1 MAEAAF
7 SDDGKYY
14 SAISQDGRLRIWDT
28 ETNVLKQEYTP
39 DLHLTSP
46 PSCLQWISATLSAVR
61 TTRGFYN
68 LLHIFDFPAAFTAFV
83 AFYFHLL
90 PGKNDVRH
98 FPNSLTKIVLCFGIL
113 FKHSCIR

>member
-14 SAISQDGRLRIWDT
+14 SAITQDGRLRIWDT

-46 PSCLQWISATLSAVR
+46 PSCLQWISASQSLVR
-61 TTRGFYN
+61 TTRGFYK
-68 LLHIFDFPAAFTAFV
+68 LFHLIAFPASFV
-83 AFYFHLL
+83 ALITINFHQT
-90 PGKNDVRH
+90 PDQNG
-98 FPNSLTKIVLCFGIL
+98 FTSFT
-113 FKHSCIR
+113 